1 MLIHQLPKKCL
12 LIAALLLSLSTLAA
26 PAGAAEF
33 EIPELSTRLE
43 KGSYIMSARIDYHFS
58 DRVLEALENGVPL
71 TLDVF
76 VELRNED
83 AWWWRSDLLDIRL
96 RYQLRYLPLPSVYQ
110 VIDLHTGTQQNFVTL
125 ESALDALG
133 NLPTYPLL
141 TQKELTRGKSY
152 RLSVKA
158 ELDIESLPL
167 PLRPLAYL
175 TPSWNLSSEWRT
187 WRLTP

>member
-1 MLIHQLPKKCL
+1 LLIHQLPKKCL

-110 VIDLHTGTQQNFVTL
+110 VIDLQTGIQQNFVTL

-141 TQKELTRGKSY
+141 TQKKLTRGERY